1 MIGDRWGVT
10 EPETKRRYPC
20 DEFVSEP
27 GLQLWRG
34 VTVQAPPDRVWPWV
48 IQIRLGP
55 YSYDWIDNFGR
66 RSPRRLCNV
75 REPVPGDAFTSA
87 LGGRDVGRVLAV
99 TPGQDLT
106 AKIMG
111 AVMSYVL
118 VPDGSNTR
126 LLFKIV
132 ASRGGFAGQ
141 LLSIGDLI
149 MARRQLLNLARFA
162 EQTPPAGETTSGSG

>member
-66 RSPRRLCNV
+66 RSLRRLCNV

-149 MARRQLLNLARFA
+149 MARRQLLHLARFA